1 MAAEHM
7 PAGTLRHVEQRAL
20 KVIEDT
26 IKAGREVY
34 EVPTWRGRVALVE
47 RWSDAYA
54 AFVDQFNGDTLWRL
68 AALGHIT
75 IDPAYTHLTDIRG
88 LPTSGGHTQHRLP
101 RDQSGRR
108 ITIPEQTGA
117 PHA

>member
-34 EVPTWRGRVALVE
+34 EVPTWRGRVAA
-47 RWSDAYA
+47 WPSS
-54 AFVDQFNGDTLWRL
+54 
-68 AALGHIT
+68 
-75 IDPAYTHLTDIRG
+75 
-88 LPTSGGHTQHRLP
+88 SGGPTLTPHSSISSTATPCGDSRPSDTSRSTPHTR
-101 RDQSGRR
+101 
-108 ITIPEQTGA
+108 T
-117 PHA
+117 